1 MSDKTDHKQL
11 WRRQRGDNIREHNM
25 YEMKLMDISNFLKG
39 KLSEEDAK
47 EFDKIMN
54 PQNYKKEVKEAAKAV
69 VAQEVK

>member
-11 WRRQRGDNIREHNM
+11 WRRQREDNIREHNM